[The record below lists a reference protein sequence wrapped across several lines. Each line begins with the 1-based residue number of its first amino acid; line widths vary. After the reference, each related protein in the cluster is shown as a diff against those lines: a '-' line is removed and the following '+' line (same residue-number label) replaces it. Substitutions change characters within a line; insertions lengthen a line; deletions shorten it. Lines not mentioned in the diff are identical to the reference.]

1 MINDTVINDKNKIAD
16 TFNTYFATIG
26 TKMAESITYDEDKTP
41 NDYFNSQHDSKLTF
55 NPIDV
60 TTTVDIIRNLNT
72 KHSSGH
78 DGFSTYMLKKLN
90 IPLSES
96 LTYII
101 NCSLKSGIF
110 PDKIK
115 LAKIIP
121 IYKKDDK
128 SHLGNYRPISLLPAI
143 SKLLEKVAYK
153 QLITGTYF
161 TTNNFLLDMQYG

>member
-26 TKMAESITYDEDKTP
+26 TKMAESITYDADKTL

-72 KHSSGH
+72 KHSSFH

-90 IPLSES
+90 IPLS
-96 LTYII
+96 YII
-101 NCSLKSGIF
+101 N
-110 PDKIK
+110 
-115 LAKIIP
+115 
-121 IYKKDDK
+121 IY
-128 SHLGNYRPISLLPAI
+128 Y
-143 SKLLEKVAYK
+143 
-153 QLITGTYF
+153 
-161 TTNNFLLDMQYG
+161 